1 MTKISI
7 IGGGAWGTALA
18 MAAARAGST
27 VCIQAREPEVVSA
40 INEAHENTVYLPGHR
55 LDSNI
60 RAVTDPLQAIDAAD
74 AILLVT
80 PAQHLRAMMAT
91 LDASVRET
99 QSVVICAK
107 GIEQETSALMSE
119 IVIEISP
126 AIKPMVLSGPTFA
139 AEVASQSPTAV
150 TLASVDAE
158 KGAALANAIGT
169 PYFRVYLSDDI
180 IGAQIGG
187 AVKNVLAIACG
198 IVQGRKMGDNTRA
211 ALITRGLAEIVRLG
225 RAKGA
230 KAETLMGLSGLG
242 DLTLTCSATQSR
254 NFSLG
259 MALGSGQTLTDI
271 MNERNSVAEGVFSA
285 SSVVDLAKMLGVEI
299 PICRAVDNILNQG
312 SDIDREIIEL
322 LNRPFTAEVI

>member
-1 MTKISI
+1 
-7 IGGGAWGTALA
+7 

>member
-1 MTKISI
+1 MTKIAI

-40 INEAHENTVYLPGHR
+40 INDTQENSLYLPGCR
-55 LDSNI
+55 LDPTI
-60 RAVTDPLQAIDAAD
+60 HAVADPIEAIDAAD

-80 PAQHLRAMMAT
+80 PAQHLRAMVST
-91 LDASVRET
+91 LKASISHS
-99 QSVVICAK
+99 QSVIICAK
-107 GIEQETSALMSE
+107 GIEQNTSALMSE
-119 IVIEISP
+119 IVSEVSP
-126 AIKPMVLSGPTFA
+126 DIRPMVLSGPTFA
-139 AEVASQSPTAV
+139 AEVANQAPTAV
-150 TLASVDAE
+150 TLATEDRQ
-158 KGAALANAIGT
+158 KGEAMALAIGT
-169 PYFRVYLSDDI
+169 PYFRIYLSDDI

-198 IVQGRKMGDNTRA
+198 IVQGRNMGDNTRA

-230 KAETLMGLSGLG
+230 RPETLMGLSGLG

-259 MALGSGQTLTDI
+259 MALGGGQALQDI
-271 MNERNSVAEGVFSA
+271 LGERNSVAEGVFSA
-285 SSVVDLAKMLGVEI
+285 SSVVDLATSLGVEI
-299 PICRAVDNILNQG
+299 PICRAVDNILNQA
-312 SDIDREIIEL
+312 SDIDQEISNL
-322 LNRPFTAEVI
+322 LNRPFTAEII